1 MIPLDFKRAKTHGA
15 DGVER
20 AHMWAHTALL
30 AVALS
35 VAVVFLFLR
44 PDTVSNDFGGHL
56 AYLNHIRQEPLSPFG
71 YTGRESWHPPTYYY
85 LTAISE
91 QVGSWLGL
99 RPLRGARLFSIFL
112 YVLYV
117 HFALRSF
124 HLLFQGRMWWCA
136 SLLFIAWPSNY
147 ELSSRLNSDAALLPI
162 YSAVQFYVLR
172 SVLAANLQ
180 DSLRALSVSC
190 VGLLFKTS
198 ALVPLAVASV
208 FTAGLSVWL
217 RIRPPEKVSRVSRLW
232 MPGLIVTFLLCV
244 SVNISRPVAYWWSG
258 SRQTVSHLGGQQ
270 SRVLNTTQLLAFR
283 LWNTW
288 DNPFSDFRYNRS
300 SALEFAFKS
309 ALFTEQPSMGKGKFL
324 GRMWVVLILFQFLI
338 VFVALARYAPGVV
351 RRSLRLGEPS
361 QSPPR
366 VLWDEAESK
375 FGTGESDSR
384 NYALLRWG
392 VLAVLALLPI
402 VGLLV
407 FTWKQNLVVCSN
419 FRFVQASLVAW
430 IGLLLMPAYGCKN
443 DCQRRALLGRIGWLG
458 AFTITT
464 WGIVCLLLK
473 AFRPW
478 LGWG

>member
-1 MIPLDFKRAKTHGA
+1 MPLYFEGAKTASSYRVG
-15 DGVER
+15 R
-20 AHMWAHTALL
+20 SHMWAHTALL

-172 SVLAANLQ
+172 SVFAANLQ

-198 ALVPLAVASV
+198 ALVPFAVASV
-208 FTAGLSVWL
+208 FTVGLSGWL
-217 RIRPPEKVSRVSRLW
+217 RMRSPERLHRVSRLW
-232 MPGLIVTFLLCV
+232 IPALIVTFLLCV
-244 SVNISRPVAYWWSG
+244 SVNMSRPVAYWWSG
-258 SRQTVSHLGGQQ
+258 IRHKVSHLGGQQ
-270 SRVLNTTQLLAFR
+270 RHVLNATQLLAFR
-283 LWNTW
+283 PSNAWE
-288 DNPFSDFRYNRS
+288 NPFSDPRYNKS

-309 ALFTEQPSMGKGKFL
+309 ALFTEQPSMGRGKFL
-324 GRMWVVLILFQFLI
+324 GRMWVVLILFQFFI
-338 VFVALARYAPGVV
+338 VFVALVRCAPGVV
-351 RRSLRLGEPS
+351 RRGLMLLERSKAAGRLI
-361 QSPPR
+361 
-366 VLWDEAESK
+366 WDEDENKLSEDYPEGRK
-375 FGTGESDSR
+375 P
-384 NYALLRWG
+384 ALLRWG
-392 VLAVLALLPI
+392 ILAVLALLPI
-402 VGLLV
+402 IGLLV
-407 FTWKQNLVVCSN
+407 FTWKQNWVVCSN

-430 IGLLLMPAYGCKN
+430 IGLLLMPAYGCTN
-443 DCQRRALLGRIGWLG
+443 DCQRGALLGRIGWLG